1 MGADRKMIVLF
12 DGVCNLCSWAVNFI
26 IDHDP
31 QQKFVFT
38 SLQSAAG
45 QKLLKEVQH
54 PAREELD
61 SVILIQGGK
70 WYEKSEAA
78 VRVAQQLKFPVNLLG
93 VGMVLPKSFRDRLYE
108 FIARN
113 RYRWFGKQDVCRLP
127 NPELQQ
133 RFL

>member
-1 MGADRKMIVLF
+1 MGEDRKMIVLF

-31 QQKFVFT
+31 DKKFVFA
-38 SLQSAAG
+38 SLQSQVG
-45 QKLLKEVQH
+45 QKLLKEVHH
-54 PAREELD
+54 PAPAELD
-61 SVILIQGGK
+61 SVVLIQGNQ

-78 VRVAQQLKFPVNLLG
+78 VRVARHLKFPVNLLSLG
-93 VGMVLPKSFRDRLYE
+93 FILPKFIRDFMYD
-108 FIARN
+108 FIAQN
-113 RYRWFGKQDVCRLP
+113 RYRWFGKQDSCRLP